1 MCSVNIFH
9 LNKRLGQPATLL
21 SNSIAQAA
29 NQKHSTLK
37 TFIGVS
43 FWHVRESASHAMNV
57 TSSQFPL
64 VLFAVNRRDSLAFKT
79 HNTGKNTHQ
88 SSISLFADDKQS
100 ILLDCL
106 FGVWQNISYVCVDS
120 A

>member
-29 NQKHSTLK
+29 DQKHSTLK

-43 FWHVRESASHAMNV
+43 FWHLRESASHAMNV

-64 VLFAVNRRDSLAFKT
+64 VLFAVN
-79 HNTGKNTHQ
+79 
-88 SSISLFADDKQS
+88 
-100 ILLDCL
+100 
-106 FGVWQNISYVCVDS
+106 
-120 A
+120 